1 MIERVFI
8 RCLGNCFRTMKDDPP
23 NLITPGGIFKLIQA
37 AVADVGSHDLQ
48 RALLQS
54 HELATFFEEVEAGPE
69 AEFLGTLIFDDF

>member
-1 MIERVFI
+1 VAFY
-8 RCLGNCFRTMKDDPP
+8 
-23 NLITPGGIFKLIQA
+23 KLIQA

-69 AEFLGTLIFDDF
+69 AEFLGTLILDDF